1 MKSRWPIRA
10 MCRVLSVSESGYY
23 GWRRSDKVS
32 VRTRLPDQRI
42 VVHIR
47 AIHRE
52 VNAEYGW
59 PRMYQALRRRGL
71 RVGKERVRVLMQA
84 HGIRGKAK
92 RRYVATTDSKHIL
105 PVAPNRV
112 QRHFTPDAPNQI
124 WCSDITYLP
133 TAQGWLYL
141 AAVMDLFNRQVVGW
155 SLKPHMQTSLVKE
168 ALTMAYHR
176 RRPGPG
182 LIFHSDRGSQYCSDE
197 FQATLRTWQ
206 MRASMSRKGDCWDNA
221 PIESFWARLKQ
232 ACLEGRKFPSHRHTV
247 AVVMDWIAF
256 YNHRRLH
263 SALGYM
269 SPMEYEKYWHAR
281 QLKIAA

>member
-10 MCRVLSVSESGYY
+10 WCRVFWFSESGYS

-32 VRTRLPDQRI
+32 VRTRLPDQLI

-52 VNAEYGW
+52 VNAGYGW

-92 RRYVATTDSKHIL
+92 RRYVATTDSKHVL

-141 AAVMDLFNRQVVGW
+141 AAVMGLSNRQDVGW
-155 SLKPHMQTSLVKE
+155 RLQQPMQSILVHKD
-168 ALTMAYHR
+168 LIMA
-176 RRPGPG
+176 
-182 LIFHSDRGSQYCSDE
+182 
-197 FQATLRTWQ
+197 
-206 MRASMSRKGDCWDNA
+206 
-221 PIESFWARLKQ
+221 
-232 ACLEGRKFPSHRHTV
+232 
-247 AVVMDWIAF
+247 
-256 YNHRRLH
+256 
-263 SALGYM
+263 
-269 SPMEYEKYWHAR
+269 
-281 QLKIAA
+281 